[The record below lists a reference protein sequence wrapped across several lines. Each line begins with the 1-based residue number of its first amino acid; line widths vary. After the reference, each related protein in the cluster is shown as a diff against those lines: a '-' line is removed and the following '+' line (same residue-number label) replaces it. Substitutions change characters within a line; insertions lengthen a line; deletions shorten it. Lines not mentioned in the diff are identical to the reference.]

1 MHPSDLFNEIS
12 SLRTE
17 QINPRSVTIDEMTTA
32 EILAL
37 INDEDKTVAAAVQLE
52 LEHIEKAIEMIVD
65 AFRNG
70 GHLIYVGAGTSGR
83 LGVVDAS
90 ECPPTFGA
98 APEMVRGIIAG
109 GKEAVFRS
117 QEGAEDSEE
126 SGKQALI
133 EANISNNDIVCGIAA
148 SGRTPFVIGALKYA
162 ESIQAATIYI
172 STSSKESI
180 TKYGVTPDVIIAPNV
195 GPEVIAGSTR
205 MKSGTAQKLILNMLT
220 TTAFIKIGKTYGNVM
235 VDLQLTNQK
244 LRERAKRI
252 LIDIAGIEY
261 SAAEILLDNAKGHVK
276 TALLMKLSDSDYDTA
291 QKFLN
296 FADGKIKIALKMI
309 KDKDLNL

>member
-17 QINPRSVTIDEMTTA
+17 QINLRSVTIDEMTTA

-37 INDEDKTVAAAVQLE
+37 INDEDKSVAAAVQLE
-52 LEHIEKAIEMIVD
+52 LEHIEKAVEMIVD

-117 QEGAEDSEE
+117 QEGVEDSEK

-133 EANISNNDIVCGIAA
+133 EAKITPKDIVCGIAA
-148 SGRTPFVIGALKYA
+148 SGRTPFVIGALKFA

-180 TKYGVTPDVIIAPNV
+180 TKYGVAPDVIIAPNV

-261 SAAEILLDNAKGHVK
+261 SEADILLDNAEGHVK

-309 KDKDLNL
+309 KDKDLN

>member
-17 QINPRSVTIDEMTTA
+17 QINRRTVTIDEMTTA

-37 INDEDKTVAAAVQLE
+37 INDEDKTVAAAVQME
-52 LEHIEKAIEMIVD
+52 LEHIEKAVEMIVD
-65 AFRNG
+65 AFRNS

-133 EANISNNDIVCGIAA
+133 EANITDKDIICGIAA

-180 TKYGVTPDVIIAPNV
+180 TKYGVSPDVIIAPNV

-220 TTAFIKIGKTYGNVM
+220 TTSFIKIGKTYGNVM

-261 SAAEILLDNAKGHVK
+261 SEAENLLDNAKGHVK

-296 FADGKIKIALKMI
+296 LADGKIKIALKMI